1 MSKNSPKKLATPGEI
16 SSNRFKSPQLQ
27 GPQKLRPGGACGRLA
42 RRRLNHSATRDRRLR
57 LATQH
62 CYSRKAMMERELMAP
77 LQEPTA
83 RCVSRPVSH
92 PRLVRIMQRK
102 CQLKKCR
109 HLNNLPTLQCENKP
123 LFGTF
128 LVLKHARDKSGKE
141 PFSGLVKATAC
152 MYTVPPYT

>member
-1 MSKNSPKKLATPGEI
+1 
-16 SSNRFKSPQLQ
+16 
-27 GPQKLRPGGACGRLA
+27 
-42 RRRLNHSATRDRRLR
+42 
-57 LATQH
+57 
-62 CYSRKAMMERELMAP
+62 
-77 LQEPTA
+77 
-83 RCVSRPVSH
+83 
-92 PRLVRIMQRK
+92 MQRK
-102 CQLKKCR
+102 GQLKKCR